1 MLTIAVLKDTA
12 PGEKRVA
19 LVPESVKR
27 LTKLGAQVLLE
38 EGAGELA
45 GFTRRQY
52 EEAGANIVAD
62 YKQLLKKGKVF
73 LKVQLVCLTGLNIST
88 TLRNWLPRV

>member
-52 EEAGANIVAD
+52 EEAGANIVRIVFALD
-62 YKQLLKKGKVF
+62 RMEGAKENVEKAGFSYAALLTKEDLG
-73 LKVQLVCLTGLNIST
+73 I
-88 TLRNWLPRV
+88 